1 MFIKSKVMSKYNSF
15 FKDDYPMEE
24 KKVEN
29 VDKEETKKFNN
40 ISGISETEVTTIKPY
55 YI

>member
-1 MFIKSKVMSKYNSF
+1 MSKYNSF

-24 KKVEN
+24 KKIEN
-29 VDKEETKKFNN
+29 INEDTKKFNN